1 MNCCCCCCRQ
11 SKLASDSPESPS
23 ACSKDFHPFVTL
35 WIISSEAYPNQV
47 LPACRAAV
55 LSSRF
60 FGDSTTL
67 TYERSGLVSIGGSLM
82 ICMEYTH
89 KRPLISS
96 SRGVGIRGWECVGD
110 YEAGEREHRPLG
122 HYRGVGIGNHGTTE

>member
-1 MNCCCCCCRQ
+1 MNCCCCCCCRQ

-35 WIISSEAYPNQV
+35 WNISSGAYPNQV

-67 TYERSGLVSIGGSLM
+67 THERSGLVSIGGQSDDLYRVYAQKTPDLV
-82 ICMEYTH
+82 IPRCGNKRMEVC
-89 KRPLISS
+89 R
-96 SRGVGIRGWECVGD
+96 
-110 YEAGEREHRPLG
+110 
-122 HYRGVGIGNHGTTE
+122 